1 MRMNESPTID
11 IGDNIRLLGTAH
23 VASASVAAVKEQ
35 VELFKPDV
43 IAVELCES
51 RHSALLSERRLDREG
66 LLKVIKEG
74 KAPMVLLQ
82 SMLASEQRRLGMDE
96 GEQPGA
102 EMLAAVN
109 VAKEQELDVE
119 LVDRDIQT
127 TLRRAWRE
135 MRFIEKIKIV
145 FSLASD
151 DDEEDEEE
159 IDLNEMLSNSDLLTS
174 MMEDLR
180 EFSPGAGKVLID
192 ERDQFIASKIQS
204 IGREKKVLA
213 VLGAGHLS
221 GVEDIIKNQKE
232 TKPISELNKLPEKR
246 LRSTILKWMFP
257 VLIFSLFGYFAYT
270 GDWDQAID
278 LFTVW
283 TVANAILAAIGCALA
298 RGHPLAILT
307 AALASPITSLNPM
320 LAAGWFAGYV
330 QMRIKE
336 PSGEDLAEFL
346 RLEEIKSFWTNP
358 AGRVLMVTALTN
370 LGSMSGP
377 WVAAIGYVWMTEKLQ
392 SIGLL

>member
-1 MRMNESPTID
+1 MSESPTID
-11 IGDNIRLLGTAH
+11 IGENIRLLGTAH
-23 VASASVAAVKEQ
+23 VASASVKAVKEQ
-35 VELFKPDV
+35 IEEFQPDV
-43 IAVELCES
+43 VAVELCSS
-51 RHSALLSERRLDREG
+51 RYQALLSDRRLDKEG

-109 VAKEQELDVE
+109 VAKEGDIEIE

-127 TLRRAWRE
+127 TLKRAWRQ
-135 MRFIEKIKIV
+135 MKFLEKIKII
-145 FSLASD
+145 FSLAAED
-151 DDEEDEEE
+151 DEDDEE
-159 IDLNEMLSNSDLLTS
+159 IDMNEMLSNSDLLTS

-180 EFSPGAGKVLID
+180 DFSPGAGKVLID
-192 ERDQFIASKIQS
+192 ERDEYISSKIQS
-204 IGREKKVLA
+204 IGDNKKVLA
-213 VLGAGHLS
+213 VLGAGHLN
-221 GVEDIIKNQKE
+221 GVQKI
-232 TKPISELNKLPEKR
+232 ISEKQSITPIDELEKLPEKR
-246 LRSTILKWMFP
+246 LRGTILKWMFP
-257 VLIFSLFGYFAYT
+257 VLIFGLFGYFAYN
-270 GDWDQAID
+270 GEWEQAVD

-283 TVANAILAAIGCALA
+283 TVSNAILAALGCALA

-336 PSGEDLAEFL
+336 PSGEDLADFL
-346 RLEEIKSFWTNP
+346 RLDEIKSFWTNP

-377 WVAAIGYVWMTEKLQ
+377 WVAAIGYVWLTEKLQ
-392 SIGLL
+392 AFGLL